1 MSLKLP
7 GNFKLLWQLLKPRNL
22 LVLLSNGMKV
32 EKLVLNQLMLML
44 WELKQQANKLLLLLV
59 EVLKP

>member
-1 MSLKLP
+1 
-7 GNFKLLWQLLKPRNL
+7 
-22 LVLLSNGMKV
+22 MKV